1 MLADTITIP
10 RKQTRVT
17 ALTLRIENLRHSV
30 CCDLPR
36 DGGKM
41 AEL

>member
-10 RKQTRVT
+10 RKQARVT
-17 ALTLRIENLRHSV
+17 ALTLRIENLRH
-30 CCDLPR
+30 LPR